1 MTGLPGSIPR
11 ARNLEKF
18 YQEPLGFLAEN
29 RARCGDI
36 FVIQESG
43 PIFSRA
49 EDCNGA
55 IAVFGP
61 ERHQAVL
68 SDIDLYAMPI
78 SAAYQLAL
86 PPELVNLNRGLHS
99 MLGDEHAK
107 HQRLLLRVLSERGL
121 VDEHEAIRMTT
132 EELMQ
137 SWQTSKSIRLL
148 HEMRRFA
155 LHVSTR
161 LLFGDSYSE
170 RADLATSLRE
180 YFQLRREVASPANG
194 ADFAGADDRRE
205 GLIELGTS
213 LDKMLRR
220 YIKWCRSSP
229 SDSAD
234 GLLGRLARLEFENG
248 GQASEDSLV
257 AHCNVLFMSSNEPI
271 AVSLTW
277 ILLLLSQLPEL
288 RQKLRN
294 ELDETPSQ
302 NAEYVSSV
310 GRSSLFDAVINESL
324 RLLTPNALMVRIT
337 TRPAMLCGVE
347 LPEQCEILLCPFLA
361 HRDPARFPQPTK
373 FLLSRWDAPRPS
385 PFEYFPFGAGG
396 HSCVGRHLAFNII
409 KSTLK
414 CLMSRCDLVLAEDQ
428 EIDWSIHVML
438 TPSSDPL
445 MKMNLGSDS
454 SSKGGKLLGPVSE
467 LIDLDHRRI

>member
-1 MTGLPGSIPR
+1 MIGLPDSVPR
-11 ARNLEKF
+11 ARDLEKF
-18 YQEPLGFLAEN
+18 YTEPLGFLADN
-29 RARCGDI
+29 RERFGDV
-36 FVIQESG
+36 FVIQEPG
-43 PIFSRA
+43 PIFSR
-49 EDCNGA
+49 ESDCNGA
-55 IAVFGP
+55 IAVFGA

-99 MLGDEHAK
+99 MLGDEHAQ
-107 HQRLLLRVLSERGL
+107 HQRLLMRVLGERGL
-121 VDEHEAIRMTT
+121 VDEHEAIRITT
-132 EELMQ
+132 EEFMKA
-137 SWQTSKSIRLL
+137 WQAGKSIRLL

-155 LHVSTR
+155 LQVSTR
-161 LLFGDSYSE
+161 MLFGRAYPE
-170 RADLATSLRE
+170 RADLARLLQE
-180 YFQLRREVASPANG
+180 YFQLRREVASPATG
-194 ADFAGADDRRE
+194 TDLTGADDRRG
-205 GLIELGTS
+205 GLIELGIS

-220 YIKWCRSSP
+220 YIKWCRSRP
-229 SDSAD
+229 SDFTD
-234 GLLGRLARLEFENG
+234 GILGKLARLEFENG
-248 GQASEDSLV
+248 EQASEDSLV

-288 RQKLRN
+288 RQTLRN

-302 NAEYVSSV
+302 NAEHISSV
-310 GRSSLFDAVINESL
+310 GRSSSFDAAINESL

-337 TRPAMLCGVE
+337 TRPGMLCGIE
-347 LPEQCEILLCPFLA
+347 LPERCEILLCPFLA
-361 HRDPARFPQPTK
+361 HRDAARFPQPTK

-414 CLMSRCDLVLAEDQ
+414 SLMSRCELVLAEDQ

-438 TPSSDPL
+438 MPRTEPIMNVVTGSKSPSI
-445 MKMNLGSDS
+445 
-454 SSKGGKLLGPVSE
+454 GGKLLGPVSE
-467 LIDLDHRRI
+467 LIDLER